1 MIAEAASAPSTL
13 ALAAK
18 LPSQIP
24 GQSGRPHSRSAPS
37 AIPEGG
43 QTQYQFW
50 NIKAFDVANPELS
63 YKVGNLGR
71 NVIRRP
77 GSKSIDLS
85 MHKNFRIHENHL
97 LNFRFDAFNAPN
109 HPNWNS
115 PPSGVNTPTTF
126 GIVTSAKTMRQ
137 LQLALKYQF

>member
-1 MIAEAASAPSTL
+1 MWRIPSF
-13 ALAAK
+13 
-18 LPSQIP
+18 
-24 GQSGRPHSRSAPS
+24 R
-37 AIPEGG
+37 
-43 QTQYQFW
+43 
-50 NIKAFDVANPELS
+50 
-63 YKVGNLGR
+63 YKVGNLAR

-77 GSKSIDLS
+77 GSKSVDLS

-109 HPNWNS
+109 HPNWNA